1 MVRLRLSIVLAVVL
15 LCVACA
21 SETPST
27 TTVAETTTGPTPD
40 TSEALT
46 TSQVVESVGG
56 TYVGA
61 DGVES
66 TIKDTSRIVTLSG
79 DLTEEVWRLGF
90 GASVVATD
98 VTTVYPPEAVGLPV
112 VGVGRFL
119 SAEGVLAQNPTLVIG
134 DTQTSPLEAISQI
147 RSAGVPVVL
156 MVESSE
162 TSPRADQFHRPRP
175 NVRTSPSSKSQQDLR
190 YSTQSDSS
198 REEQRH
204 RRDENGQLRRDSER
218 TAHITQRPERYRA
231 LASVRDPVRSQ
242 WIDATPL
249 ARVVVSR

>member
-112 VGVGRFL
+112 VGVGRLL

-156 MVESSE
+156 TVESSE
-162 TSPRADQFHRPRP
+162 TSP
-175 NVRTSPSSKSQQDLR
+175 
-190 YSTQSDSS
+190 
-198 REEQRH
+198 
-204 RRDENGQLRRDSER
+204 
-218 TAHITQRPERYRA
+218 
-231 LASVRDPVRSQ
+231 
-242 WIDATPL
+242 
-249 ARVVVSR
+249 